1 MEHGPN
7 REYIR
12 SIVGNDIERKIWDKY
27 NSDVNVYSTCAYQT
41 IGDVLNNKDKI
52 VPFALNLGI
61 SEASGDYIVRV
72 DSHALYPKNYLSS
85 LYRYSIE
92 LRAENVGGVI
102 QTKSQAENKKSLS
115 IARVLFDKFGVGDS
129 KFRVGTSEVCEVDT
143 VPFGFFRRNCLIK
156 LGSLM

>member
-1 MEHGPN
+1 MGSTLVTSWSLLFVTAASSDKTLEIL
-7 REYIR
+7 E
-12 SIVGNDIERKIWDKY
+12 ELKY
-27 NSDVNVYSTCAYQT
+27 NKINMR
-41 IGDVLNNKDKI
+41 VLNNKDKI